1 MKTASVTE
9 IDEIINLNLQPSD
22 KDEIS
27 TNKI

>member
-1 MKTASVTE
+1 MKTASVIE
-9 IDEIINLNLQPSD
+9 IDEIINLNLQSSD